1 MVPARISVVTLGV
14 SDIARSRTFY
24 TALGWEPALDMD
36 DYVVF
41 RTAGSLL
48 ALWPQAELS
57 RSVGEEPPAGHP
69 RRSTTAVNVATKDE
83 VDAVVAEALAA
94 GAGLLSA
101 PEEADWGGY
110 TASVS
115 DPDGHVWEVA
125 YNPAWPLGPDGLPTI
140 P

>member
-1 MVPARISVVTLGV
+1 MVPARISLVTLGV
-14 SDIARSRTFY
+14 ADVARSRTFY
-24 TALGWEPALDMD
+24 AALGWEPALDMD

-57 RSVGEEPPAGHP
+57 RSVGEQPPDGHP
-69 RRSTTAVNVATKDE
+69 RRSTTAVNVDTKDE
-83 VDAVVAEALAA
+83 VDSVVAEALAA

-110 TASVS
+110 TASFA

-125 YNPAWPLGPDGLPTI
+125 YNPAWPLGADGLPRI